1 MKSYE
6 IHPNFRLNG
15 KKMTQDQLSHLAF
28 DLIQDGEP
36 YQQDLGKL
44 FQQWFDQNKTM
55 ELTTSG
61 TTGEAKG
68 IQIKKKTMINS
79 ARATADFF
87 KLAAGDRALLC
98 LSTKYIG
105 GKMMVIRALT
115 LGLELDVVAPSST
128 PLLNNKEMYDFVAM
142 VPMQVENSIA
152 ELDKV
157 KTVIIGGAK
166 VNANLAKQ
174 LQGLNTAVF
183 ETYGMTETV
192 SHIAAKKI
200 GEPYFTVLPHV
211 HIYADERG
219 CLVINAPKVS
229 DGILVTND
237 LVEVV
242 NDHQFQWLGRIDNVI
257 NSGGIKLFPEQ
268 IEAKLIAYIPSRFF
282 VIGQE
287 DEKLGERLILVIESE
302 PYEFNE
308 DAFKT
313 LGKFEKPKKILFTS
327 KIEETATGKLLRK
340 QTLQNLAAV

>member
-15 KKMTQDQLSHLAF
+15 KKMTQDQLSHMAF

-44 FQQWFDQNKTM
+44 FLQWFDQNKTI

-61 TTGEAKG
+61 TTGDAKG
-68 IQIKKKTMINS
+68 LKIKKKAMVNS
-79 ARATADFF
+79 AKATADFF
-87 KLAAGDRALLC
+87 NLIPGDRALLC

-115 LGLELDVVAPSST
+115 LGLELDVVSPSAT
-128 PLLNNKEMYDFVAM
+128 PLLNNVENYDFVAM
-142 VPMQVENSIA
+142 VPMQVENSIS

-157 KTVIIGGAK
+157 KTVIIGGAQ
-166 VNANLAKQ
+166 VNSKLAKK
-174 LQGLNTAVF
+174 LIDLDTAVY

-200 GEPYFTVLPHV
+200 GDPYFTVLPKV
-211 HIYADERG
+211 NIYADERG

-229 DGILVTND
+229 DDILVTND

-242 NDHQFQWLGRIDNVI
+242 NDHQFQWLGRIDNVV

-282 VIGQE
+282 VIGQK

-302 PYEFNE
+302 PYAVQEDIFNG
-308 DAFKT
+308 
-313 LGKFEKPKKILFTS
+313 LGKYEKPKEILFTS
-327 KIEETATGKLLRK
+327 KIEETVTGKILRK
-340 QTLQNLAAV
+340 QTLLSLE